1 MSTRQTASRR
11 PALVARWELVTD
23 DRGRT
28 RPQMR
33 WEVAAAPATPSP
45 VPAVTLAA

>member
-1 MSTRQTASRR
+1 MSTRPTASRR

-33 WEVAAAPATPSP
+33 WEVVAAQPAPS
-45 VPAVTLAA
+45 VTLAA